1 MWLWICLFR
10 LQDEYVAI
18 QTELKSTIEESKLVQ
33 ERYKAMLEQS
43 RNDMALKMAEIDEL
57 KSQVSQ
63 DNFFLLRLNQLNHI

>member
-1 MWLWICLFR
+1 MWILIFCFR